1 MNLNPL
7 EAFKST
13 DPWAPS
19 PEILSLQIWGER
31 ARIYIFYKFPSDVDA
46 AGPGTALSEPL
57 L

>member
-7 EAFKST
+7 KAFKST

-19 PEILSLQIWGER
+19 PEVLSLQIWGER